1 MADNRHFMHGLPL
14 VQAVQEAYTQK
25 QRITMKKGQRV
36 RILRNNEIGTIA
48 DSEFFK
54 LNGQKHIRY
63 RVVTRINRQGCW
75 YPAEQLG
82 DVMERA
88 TVTIRNEDGQELT
101 LSVSRNYL
109 KESLEMKLTGQ
120 PHNLKEHD
128 EGLHIM
134 LMTNLLNGIYAETKE
149 TRL

>member
-1 MADNRHFMHGLPL
+1 
-14 VQAVQEAYTQK
+14 
-25 QRITMKKGQRV
+25 MKKGQRV
-36 RILRNNEIGTIA
+36 RILRTNEIGTIA

-63 RVVTRINRQGCW
+63 RVVTRTNRQGCW

-88 TVTIRNEDGQELT
+88 TVTIRNEDGRELI
-101 LSVSRNYL
+101 LSVTRNYL
-109 KESLEMKLTGQ
+109 KEELKMKITGQ
-120 PHNLKEHD
+120 PENLKEHG
-128 EGLHIM
+128 GLQVM

-149 TRL
+149 ARP

>member
-1 MADNRHFMHGLPL
+1 
-14 VQAVQEAYTQK
+14 
-25 QRITMKKGQRV
+25 MKKGQRV

-54 LNGQKHIRY
+54 LNGRKHIRY
-63 RVVTRINRQGCW
+63 RVVTRTNRQGCW
-75 YPAEQLG
+75 YPPEQLG

-109 KESLEMKLTGQ
+109 TEKIKMKLTGQ
-120 PHNLKEHD
+120 PQDLKEH
-128 EGLHIM
+128 EGLHII
-134 LMTNLLNGIYAETKE
+134 LMTDLLNGICAGTKE
-149 TRL
+149 ARP

>member
-1 MADNRHFMHGLPL
+1 MR
-14 VQAVQEAYTQK
+14 
-25 QRITMKKGQRV
+25 KGQRV

-63 RVVTRINRQGCW
+63 HVVTRTNRQGCW
-75 YPAEQLG
+75 YSAEQLG
-82 DVMERA
+82 DMTERA
-88 TVTIRNEDGQELT
+88 TVTIRKDDGQELT

-109 KESLEMKLTGQ
+109 KEGLEMTLTGQ
-120 PHNLKEHD
+120 PQNLKEH
-128 EGLHIM
+128 EGLHVM

-149 TRL
+149 ARP